1 MLLNINS
8 EISYDYDERL
18 WKINTK
24 DIVNKV
30 CKYAKEITITG
41 NDYYKVIEK
50 MEKILNN
57 IYNLKGRAQ
66 HWVHYKSHKQNKD
79 WNIRRDF

>member
-8 EISYDYDERL
+8 EISYDYDEKQ
-18 WKINTK
+18 WKIWTK
-24 DIVNKV
+24 DLYKKISKH
-30 CKYAKEITITG
+30 CREITIFG
-41 NDYYKVIEK
+41 DDYYKVIEK

-57 IYNLKGRAQ
+57 IYDLKGKANF
-66 HWVHYKSHKQNKD
+66 WIHYSDKKRNKD